1 MVFRRLKFMWRM
13 NGWRSVMVFL
23 IVIIVFIARNVEEY
37 KSQIKNGLMQRYI
50 KSFIPG
56 TEVIKPLSFH
66 EYYVYY

>member
-13 NGWRSVMVFL
+13 NGWRSVIVFF

-37 KSQIKNGLMQRYI
+37 KSIIKNGLMQRYI

-66 EYYVYY
+66 

>member
-1 MVFRRLKFMWRM
+1 MVFF
-13 NGWRSVMVFL
+13 

-37 KSQIKNGLMQRYI
+37 KRKIKNGLMQRYI

-66 EYYVYY
+66 